1 MPTARRRLESKDIPQ
16 ADSLENVRRIVDAVV
31 DGLRTKAEVSERT
44 GINPRHVLYG
54 LHTARVLGFVTDGD
68 GGFSATELGKALH
81 GLTPNSTEELERFRT
96 SIQANELI
104 AAIAP
109 QLLSSKPPT
118 QDVITQKIVKAT
130 GLSES
135 TAGRRAQTLVSWRTQ
150 LLAAPRQA
158 VAVAAAPADAVAP
171 AADAAPADAAPVDA
185 SVDAAPA
192 DAAVDA
198 APADAAV
205 DADEAPAA
213 S

>member
-54 LHTARVLGFVTDGD
+54 LHTARVLGFVVEDEG
-68 GGFSATELGKALH
+68 GGFSATESGKSLH
-81 GLTPNSTEELERFRT
+81 ALTPNGAEELERFRS
-96 SIQANELI
+96 SIADSEII

-109 QLLSSKPPT
+109 HILTAKPPT
-118 QDVITQKIVKAT
+118 QDAITQKIVKAT

-150 LLAAPRQA
+150 LLGSSGQP
-158 VAVAAAPADAVAP
+158 AAPAAP
-171 AADAAPADAAPVDA
+171 APPE
-185 SVDAAPA
+185 
-192 DAAVDA
+192 
-198 APADAAV
+198 
-205 DADEAPAA
+205 ADEPAA
-213 S
+213 EEASAAN

>member
-54 LHTARVLGFVTDGD
+54 LHTARVLGFVVEDEG
-68 GGFSATELGKALH
+68 GGFSATEPGKSLH
-81 GLTPNSTEELERFRT
+81 TLAPNGTEELDRFRAAIGD
-96 SIQANELI
+96 SEII

-109 QLLSSKPPT
+109 QLLSMKPPA
-118 QDVITQKIVKAT
+118 QYVITQKIVKAT
-130 GLSES
+130 GLSDS

-150 LLAAPRQA
+150 LMGSSGQAART
-158 VAVAAAPADAVAP
+158 AAPAPSDLAPGPPDVAP
-171 AADAAPADAAPVDA
+171 GPPDADAAPAAED
-185 SVDAAPA
+185 
-192 DAAVDA
+192 
-198 APADAAV
+198 
-205 DADEAPAA
+205 APAA

>member
-54 LHTARVLGFVTDGD
+54 LHTARVLGFVVEDEG
-68 GGFSATELGKALH
+68 GGFSATESGKSLH
-81 GLTPNSTEELERFRT
+81 TLTPNGPEEMDRFR
-96 SIQANELI
+96 SAIGDSEII

-109 QLLSSKPPT
+109 QILTAKPPT
-118 QDVITQKIVKAT
+118 QDAITQKIVKAT

-150 LLAAPRQA
+150 LMGSSGQPAA
-158 VAVAAAPADAVAP
+158 AAAPAAP
-171 AADAAPADAAPVDA
+171 AAPEAAAPAEEA
-185 SVDAAPA
+185 S
-192 DAAVDA
+192 
-198 APADAAV
+198 
-205 DADEAPAA
+205 AA

>member
-31 DGLRTKAEVSERT
+31 DSLRTKAEVSERT

-54 LHTARVLGFVTDGD
+54 LHTARVLGFVVEDEG
-68 GGFSATELGKALH
+68 GGFSATDAGKSLNT
-81 GLTPNSTEELERFRT
+81 LTPNGPEELERFRAAIAD
-96 SIQANELI
+96 SEII

-109 QLLSSKPPT
+109 QILTAKPPT
-118 QDVITQKIVKAT
+118 QDAITQKIVKAT

-150 LLAAPRQA
+150 LLGSSGQSAA
-158 VAVAAAPADAVAP
+158 AAAPAPAP
-171 AADAAPADAAPVDA
+171 AAEAAPAAED
-185 SVDAAPA
+185 
-192 DAAVDA
+192 
-198 APADAAV
+198 
-205 DADEAPAA
+205 APAA

>member
-54 LHTARVLGFVTDGD
+54 LHTARVLGFVIENEG
-68 GGFSATELGKALH
+68 GGFSATDAGKSLNT
-81 GLTPNSTEELERFRT
+81 LTANGSEELSRFRAAIAD
-96 SIQANELI
+96 SEII

-109 QLLSSKPPT
+109 LLLSPKPPT
-118 QDVITQKIVKAT
+118 QDAITQKIVKAT
-130 GLSES
+130 GLSDS

-150 LLAAPRQA
+150 IMGSSGQPTAAA
-158 VAVAAAPADAVAP
+158 AAAAAAAAVAAGAAVAP
-171 AADAAPADAAPVDA
+171 ETDAAPESAPEADAAPE
-185 SVDAAPA
+185 SDAAPA
-192 DAAVDA
+192 AE
-198 APADAAV
+198 
-205 DADEAPAA
+205 EAPAA

>member
-54 LHTARVLGFVTDGD
+54 LHTARVLGFVVEDEG
-68 GGFSATELGKALH
+68 GGFSATDSGKSLNTLAAN
-81 GLTPNSTEELERFRT
+81 GPEELERFRT
-96 SIQANELI
+96 AIADSEII

-109 QLLSSKPPT
+109 QILTGKPPT
-118 QDVITQKIVKAT
+118 QDAITQKIVKAT

-150 LLAAPRQA
+150 LLGSSGQSAA
-158 VAVAAAPADAVAP
+158 AAAPAAP
-171 AADAAPADAAPVDA
+171 AAPAAEAA
-185 SVDAAPA
+185 AAE
-192 DAAVDA
+192 D
-198 APADAAV
+198 
-205 DADEAPAA
+205 APAA

>member
-16 ADSLENVRRIVDAVV
+16 ADSLENVRRIVDSVV

-54 LHTARVLGFVTDGD
+54 LHTARVLGFVVEDEG
-68 GGFSATELGKALH
+68 GGFSATESGKSLNALTAN
-81 GLTPNSTEELERFRT
+81 GPEELERFR
-96 SIQANELI
+96 SAIADSEII

-109 QLLSSKPPT
+109 QILSAKPPT
-118 QDVITQKIVKAT
+118 QDAITQKIVKAT

-150 LLAAPRQA
+150 LMGSSGHAAA
-158 VAVAAAPADAVAP
+158 AAAAAAAAPAAEAE
-171 AADAAPADAAPVDA
+171 AAPADEA
-185 SVDAAPA
+185 S
-192 DAAVDA
+192 
-198 APADAAV
+198 
-205 DADEAPAA
+205 A

>member
-54 LHTARVLGFVTDGD
+54 LHTARVLGFVVEDEG
-68 GGFSATELGKALH
+68 GGFSATESGKSLHALTAN
-81 GLTPNSTEELERFRT
+81 GPEEQERFR
-96 SIQANELI
+96 SAIADSEII

-109 QLLSSKPPT
+109 QLLSGKPPT
-118 QDVITQKIVKAT
+118 QDAITQKIVKAT

-150 LLAAPRQA
+150 LMGSSGHAAA
-158 VAVAAAPADAVAP
+158 AAAPAAPEPEAAP
-171 AADAAPADAAPVDA
+171 AAEEA
-185 SVDAAPA
+185 S
-192 DAAVDA
+192 
-198 APADAAV
+198 
-205 DADEAPAA
+205 APAA

>member
-54 LHTARVLGFVTDGD
+54 LHTARVLGFVVEDEG
-68 GGFSATELGKALH
+68 GGFSATEGGKSLH
-81 GLTPNSTEELERFRT
+81 TLAANGPEELERFRT
-96 SIQANELI
+96 AIGDSEII

-109 QLLSSKPPT
+109 LLLSPKPPT
-118 QDVITQKIVKAT
+118 QDAITQKIVKAT
-130 GLSES
+130 GLSDS

-150 LLAAPRQA
+150 IMGSSGQAAAHAAAAAAAATAAPEA
-158 VAVAAAPADAVAP
+158 EAEAEAEADAP
-171 AADAAPADAAPVDA
+171 AAAA
-185 SVDAAPA
+185 SVEEQE
-192 DAAVDA
+192 
-198 APADAAV
+198 
-205 DADEAPAA
+205 EAPAA